1 MQYKPEDSIKI
12 AIADVSIG
20 MFVTAIEQ
28 NKRVNL
34 ANAGRVSTAQGIQ
47 KLQASGVKFV
57 WVDQKLSAQECVF
70 KPVEEEHDV
79 TLAA

>member
-34 ANAGRVSTAQGIQ
+34 ANAGRVSTAQG
-47 KLQASGVKFV
+47 
-57 WVDQKLSAQECVF
+57 F
-70 KPVEEEHDV
+70 KNCKQVG
-79 TLAA
+79 